1 MTGCCQIVT
10 AIDSLERANEL
21 AGVLVEEHLAAC
33 VQVVGPVESVYRWK
47 GAVERAREWVIVAKT
62 TAVRRAGAMARIEAL
77 HPYDLPEIVSH
88 DITDGSQPYL
98 HWIASETTTPEV
110 R

>member
-10 AIDSLERANEL
+10 AIDSPERANEL
-21 AGVLVEEHLAAC
+21 AGLLVEEQLAAC
-33 VQVVGPVESVYRWK
+33 VQVIGPVESVYRWQ

-62 TAVRRAGAMARIEAL
+62 TAARRAVAMARIQAL
-77 HPYDLPEIVSH
+77 HPYDLPEIIAH
-88 DITDGSQPYL
+88 DITSGSEPYL
-98 HWIASETTTPEV
+98 QWIANQTTAEA